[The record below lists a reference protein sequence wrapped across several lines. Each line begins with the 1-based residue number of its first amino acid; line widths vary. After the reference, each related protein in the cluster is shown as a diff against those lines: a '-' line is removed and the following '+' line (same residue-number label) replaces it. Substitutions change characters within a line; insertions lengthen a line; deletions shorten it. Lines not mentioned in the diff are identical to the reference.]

1 MGANALSGQSD
12 RVMPKN
18 FHESFAGGEVKPPS
32 ERATGLVFAAVAL
45 IVAVLWRNSPT
56 VPWVALSVAAM
67 LAIVSL
73 LAPALLMPI
82 NRLWFRFGL
91 LLHRVVN
98 PIVMFAVFALVF
110 VPAGALMRLWHDPL
124 RARRARDA
132 SSYWI
137 DRGGSGDAAGSM
149 TNQF

>member
-1 MGANALSGQSD
+1 MGANPLSMQSD
-12 RVMPKN
+12 RVMSKN

-32 ERATGLVFAAVAL
+32 ARATGLVFAAVAM
-45 IVAVLWRNSPT
+45 IVAILWRNSPT
-56 VPWVALSVAAM
+56 VLGSALSIAVM
-67 LAIVSL
+67 LAAVSL
-73 LAPALLMPI
+73 LAPAFLKPLNI
-82 NRLWFRFGL
+82 LWFRFGL

-110 VPAGALMRLWHDPL
+110 VPAGAIMRLWHDPL
-124 RARRARDA
+124 RSRRAPNR

-137 DRGGSGDAAGSM
+137 DRRRNDDTTGSM

>member
-1 MGANALSGQSD
+1 M
-12 RVMPKN
+12 RKN

-45 IVAVLWRNSPT
+45 IVAVLSRNSPT
-56 VPWVALSVAAM
+56 VLWSALSVAAM
-67 LAIVSL
+67 LAIISF
-73 LAPALLMPI
+73 LAPALLKPL

-110 VPAGALMRLWHDPL
+110 VPAGAIMRLRHDPL
-124 RARRARDA
+124 RVRRVRDT

-137 DRGGSGDAAGSM
+137 DRKQSGDTTGSM

>member
-1 MGANALSGQSD
+1 
-12 RVMPKN
+12 MPQN
-18 FHESFAGGEVKPPS
+18 FHESFVSAKVKPPS
-32 ERATGLVFAAVAL
+32 ERATGLVFSAVAVIIAIL
-45 IVAVLWRNSPT
+45 WRDSSAVLWS
-56 VPWVALSVAAM
+56 A
-67 LAIVSL
+67 LAIAVILAAVSQ
-73 LAPALLMPI
+73 LAPALLKPL

-110 VPAGALMRLWHDPL
+110 VPAGAIMRLWHDPL
-124 RARRARDA
+124 RVRRAPEA

-137 DRGGSGDAAGSM
+137 ERDRSMHPEGSM

>member
-1 MGANALSGQSD
+1 MS
-12 RVMPKN
+12 KN
-18 FHESFAGGEVKPPS
+18 FHESFAGDEVKPPS

-56 VPWVALSVAAM
+56 VLWSALSIAAM

-73 LAPALLMPI
+73 LTPALLKPL
-82 NRLWFRFGL
+82 NWLWFKFGL
-91 LLHRVVN
+91 LLHRIVN

-110 VPAGALMRLWHDPL
+110 VPGGAIMRLRADPL
-124 RARRARDA
+124 RARRVRDA

-137 DRGGSGDAAGSM
+137 DRKETGPPTGSM